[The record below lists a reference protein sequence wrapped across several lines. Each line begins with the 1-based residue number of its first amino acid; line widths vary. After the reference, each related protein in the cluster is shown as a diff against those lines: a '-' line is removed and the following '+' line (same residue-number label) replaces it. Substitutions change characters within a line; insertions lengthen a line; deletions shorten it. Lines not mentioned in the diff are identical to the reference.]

1 MNKKLLLE
9 EMNANQVRNVVNN
22 NCIAFVV
29 LGSCEN
35 HGDHLPFGSD
45 FIFPMNLAKIILEK
59 ISNNDPSSS
68 ENSFLMLPIVPYGV
82 SIHHNDFQM
91 TMSLRFST
99 MISLIE
105 DILESLAKND
115 IKKVLVINGHDGN
128 IAPIEVASRNLK
140 DKYPDMVIACLE
152 SWWVLVGQKNPDT
165 FNVWKGLGH
174 GGEAET
180 SAIMAIR
187 PDLVDLNS
195 APDKIIP
202 NLPGDDI
209 RLYWKFSELTKTG
222 ATGAPKE
229 ASVQKG
235 QEIINILE
243 TVVLDFINKM
253 NTSNWRYGVS
263 TNNFE

>member
-9 EMNANQVRNVVNN
+9 EMNANQVKNVVNN
-22 NCIAFVV
+22 NCIAFIV

-59 ISNNDPSSS
+59 ISNNDSSSS
-68 ENSFLMLPIVPYGV
+68 ENNYIMLPIVPYGV

-105 DILESLAKND
+105 DILESLAKNE

-128 IAPIEVASRNLK
+128 IASIEVASRNLK

-152 SWWVLVGQKNPDT
+152 SWWVLVGQKNT
-165 FNVWKGLGH
+165 NIFNVWKGLGH

-180 SAIMAIR
+180 SAMMAIR
-187 PDLVDLNS
+187 PDLVDLKS
-195 APDKIIP
+195 APDQIIP

-209 RLYWKFSELTKTG
+209 RLYWRFSELTRTG

-235 QEIINILE
+235 QEIIDILE
-243 TVVLDFINKM
+243 RVILDFINKM
-253 NTSNWRYGVS
+253 NASNWKYGVS
-263 TNNFE
+263 TSNFE

>member
-1 MNKKLLLE
+1 MDKKLLLE
-9 EMNANQVRNVVNN
+9 EMNANQVKNVVNN
-22 NCIAFVV
+22 NSTAFII

-35 HGDHLPFGSD
+35 HGNHLPFGSD

-59 ISNNDPSSS
+59 IEIDNPSSDH
-68 ENSFLMLPIVPYGV
+68 NYFILPVVPYGV

-91 TMSLRFST
+91 TISLKFST
-99 MISLIE
+99 MISVIE
-105 DILESLAKND
+105 DLLDSLAKNE

-152 SWWVLVGQKNPDT
+152 SWWVLVGQKNTDI

-180 SAIMAIR
+180 SAMMATR
-187 PDLVDLNS
+187 PDLVNLKG
-195 APDKIIP
+195 APDQIIP

-209 RLYWKFSELTKTG
+209 RLYWKFSELTTTG

-229 ASVQKG
+229 ASIQKG
-235 QEIINILE
+235 QEIIDILAR
-243 TVVLDFINKM
+243 VVLDFIHKM
-253 NTSNWRYGVS
+253 NASKWKYGVATSN
-263 TNNFE
+263 FK

>member
-1 MNKKLLLE
+1 MDRKLLLE
-9 EMNANQVRNVVNN
+9 EMNADQVRKVVNN
-22 NCIAFVV
+22 NSIAFII

-45 FIFPMNLAKIILEK
+45 SIFPLNLAKIISDSIVK
-59 ISNNDPSSS
+59 NNPSSDH
-68 ENSFLMLPIVPYGV
+68 NCFILPVIPYGV

-91 TMSLRFST
+91 TVSLKFST
-99 MISLIE
+99 MISIIE
-105 DILESLAKND
+105 DVLDSLAKNS
-115 IKKVLVINGHDGN
+115 IKKVIIINGHDGN

-152 SWWVLVGQKNPDT
+152 SWWVLVGQKNT
-165 FNVWKGLGH
+165 KLFNVWGGLGH

-180 SAIMAIR
+180 SAMMAIR
-187 PDLVDLNS
+187 PDLVDLRS
-195 APDKIIP
+195 APEQIIP

-209 RLYWKFSELTKTG
+209 RLYWIFSELTTTG

-235 QEIINILE
+235 QEIIDILKR
-243 TVVLDFINKM
+243 VVLDFINKM
-253 NTSNWRYGVS
+253 NNSNWKYGISTSN
-263 TNNFE
+263 FE